1 MSKVLEAIGIR
12 KSYATP
18 DGGRTTILRDL
29 HFHANRNEF
38 VSFVGPSGCG
48 KSTLFN
54 IITGL
59 LTPDSGSILLKK
71 RETTGAPSP
80 ELGYVLQK
88 DLLFPW
94 RTVIDNVI
102 LGLEVQGMPKR
113 EARERA
119 RTLFELYHMEGYEK
133 KYPSQLSGG
142 MRQRVALMRTMVTQ
156 PEIILMDEAYKAL
169 DYPLKIALESELLSV
184 VKQQQK
190 TVIFI
195 THDIEEA
202 VTLSDRVYVMKAHP
216 GEIVQEIQIDLE
228 TESLEIPQR
237 RLSPRFNDYYE
248 RIWRSIGTQPASINE

>member
-1 MSKVLEAIGIR
+1 MGYALEAINISKGYNSSAGQINVL
-12 KSYATP
+12 KKLNFYAN
-18 DGGRTTILRDL
+18 
-29 HFHANRNEF
+29 ANEF

-59 LTPDSGSILLKK
+59 LAPDEGCILIKD
-71 RETTGAPSP
+71 RETTGSPS
-80 ELGYVLQK
+80 ENVGYVLQK

-94 RTVIDNVI
+94 RTVMQNVI
-102 LGLEVQGMPKR
+102 LGLEVRGVNKR

-119 RTLFELYHMEGYEK
+119 AILFNTYHLVGYEN

-142 MRQRVALMRTMVTQ
+142 MKQRVALMRTMVTD

-169 DYPLKIALESELLSV
+169 DYPLKISLESELLGV
-184 VKQQQK
+184 VKAQK
-190 TVIFI
+190 KTIIFI

-202 VTLSDRVYVMKAHP
+202 VTLSDRVYVMKARP
-216 GEIVQEIQIDLE
+216 GEIIHEINIDLE
-228 TESLEIPQR
+228 TDSMVIPER

-248 RIWRSIGTQPASINE
+248 LIWRSIGSSPVAI

>member
-1 MSKVLEAIGIR
+1 MSKVLEAAGIH
-12 KSYATP
+12 KSYPIA
-18 DGGRTTILRDL
+18 GGRVDILRNL
-29 HFHANRNEF
+29 NFHAQRNEF

-59 LTPDSGSILLKK
+59 LMPDSGSILLKN
-71 RETTGAPSP
+71 RETTGSPSP

-94 RTVIDNVI
+94 RTVMDNVM
-102 LGLEVQGMPKR
+102 LGLEVRGTPKS

-119 RTLFELYHMEGYEK
+119 MALFELYHMQGYEK
-133 KYPSQLSGG
+133 KYPAQLSGG
-142 MRQRVALMRTMVTQ
+142 MRQRVALMRTMVTN

-216 GEIVQEIQIDLE
+216 GEIVQEIHVDLN
-228 TESLEIPQR
+228 TDSLLIPER
-237 RLSPRFNDYYE
+237 RLSPRFNEYYE
-248 RIWRSIGTQPASINE
+248 RIWRSIGTQPTPVN

>member
-1 MSKVLEAIGIR
+1 MSKVLEAININ

-18 DGGRTTILRDL
+18 GGGHITVLNDL
-29 HFHANRNEF
+29 NFHANRHEF

-59 LTPDSGSILLKK
+59 LTPDSGSILLKN
-71 RETTGAPSP
+71 RETTGSPSP

-94 RTVIDNVI
+94 RTVMDNVI
-102 LGLEVQGMPKR
+102 LGLEVQGIAKK
-113 EARERA
+113 EARARA
-119 RTLFELYHMEGYEK
+119 AELFALYHMEGYEK

-142 MRQRVALMRTMVTQ
+142 MRQRVALMRTMVTR

-169 DYPLKIALESELLSV
+169 DYPLKIALETELLSV
-184 VKQQQK
+184 VKEQHK

-202 VTLSDRVYVMKAHP
+202 VTLSDRVYVMKARP
-216 GEIVQEIQIDLE
+216 GEIVQEIHIDLG
-228 TESLEIPQR
+228 TDSRLIPER
-237 RLSPRFNDYYE
+237 RLSPRFNEYYE
-248 RIWRSIGTQPASINE
+248 RIWRSIGTQPETLS